1 MPNAGKLSKATLV
14 TKRGK
19 LLLPLLRL
27 ATRLKRQQWDLEQQV
42 EAVLERSDVGN
53 LDEYIENLA
62 AGLKEP
68 TDRNIAKAVKIADAE
83 QLVREVEDCLRD
95 SYKLYDTSFG
105 PMPVL
110 QTRGEKATRS

>member
-27 ATRLKRQQWDLEQQV
+27 ATRLKCQQWALEQQV
-42 EAVLERSDVGN
+42 EAALERSEVDKLG
-53 LDEYIENLA
+53 EYIENLA
-62 AGLKEP
+62 AGIRKP

-83 QLVREVEDCLRD
+83 QLVREVEECLRD
-95 SYKLYDTSFG
+95 SYKLYDASFG
-105 PMPVL
+105 KMAVL
-110 QTRGEKATRS
+110 QTNGKK

>member
-27 ATRLKRQQWDLEQQV
+27 ATRLKCQQWDLERQL
-42 EAVLERSDVGN
+42 EAALERSEVDK
-53 LDEYIENLA
+53 LCEYIENLA
-62 AGLKEP
+62 TSVRKP
-68 TDRNIAKAVKIADAE
+68 TDRNIAKAVKVADAE

-95 SYKLYDTSFG
+95 SYKLYNASFG
-105 PMPVL
+105 KMAVL
-110 QTRGEKATRS
+110 QTKGEK